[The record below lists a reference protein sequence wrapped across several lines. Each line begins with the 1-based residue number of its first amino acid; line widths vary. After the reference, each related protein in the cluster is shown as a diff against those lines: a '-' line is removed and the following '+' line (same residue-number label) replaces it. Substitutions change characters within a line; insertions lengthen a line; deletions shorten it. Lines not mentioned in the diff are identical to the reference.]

1 MRVRRSRADGGPEF
15 STLMEAG
22 MNINSELQSLTDD
35 ELRVRAASAGIA
47 IGNGMRRDDLIA
59 ALQDSGEAMTRSE
72 ERLVAA
78 TEVYETGRARLR
90 KYVITEDVQITV
102 QVRREELRLEQEA
115 IPAAGRQPVED
126 PDVFGRDDVFGGPDG
141 GSIFEVTLHE
151 ERPVITT
158 EIVPVQRVRLTK
170 LVRTDEHVISGQVR
184 KERIEADLPGE
195 PPTAVD

>member
-1 MRVRRSRADGGPEF
+1 MSI
-15 STLMEAG
+15 T
-22 MNINSELQSLTDD
+22 ELQALTDD
-35 ELRVRAASAGIA
+35 ELRARAAAAGIPVTTG
-47 IGNGMRRDDLIA
+47 IRRDDLIA
-59 ALQDSGEAMTRSE
+59 ALRDTGEAMIRSE

-102 QVRREELRLEQEA
+102 RVRREELRLEQET
-115 IPAAGRQPVED
+115 IPAADRQPVED
-126 PDVFGRDDVFGGPDG
+126 PDVFGPEEVFGGPDG
-141 GSIFEVTLHE
+141 GAIFEVTLHE

-170 LVRTDEHVISGQVR
+170 LVQTDEHIVSGQVR

-195 PPTAVD
+195 PPTTMA